1 MNNYT
6 MNCYEVK
13 RDLVNFSK
21 KIVKGLSKP
30 ESKFIMDMLYGTSKS
45 GSILISEI
53 SRSLNEEIKLKN
65 TMERL
70 CDNLYKF
77 NNQKLILENY
87 YKEVEKVISE
97 EPIVLFDDS
106 DITKIYGKKFEDIDM
121 LMMDQVSQKR

>member
-1 MNNYT
+1 
-6 MNCYEVK
+6 
-13 RDLVNFSK
+13 
-21 KIVKGLSKP
+21 
-30 ESKFIMDMLYGTSKS
+30 
-45 GSILISEI
+45 
-53 SRSLNEEIKLKN
+53 
-65 TMERL
+65 MERL